1 MPAGEQRVVWSYDP
15 DMDGVSDTAV
25 KDNITVN
32 WR

>member
-15 DMDGVSDTAV
+15 DMDGVSGTAV
-25 KDNITVN
+25 KDTTIVT